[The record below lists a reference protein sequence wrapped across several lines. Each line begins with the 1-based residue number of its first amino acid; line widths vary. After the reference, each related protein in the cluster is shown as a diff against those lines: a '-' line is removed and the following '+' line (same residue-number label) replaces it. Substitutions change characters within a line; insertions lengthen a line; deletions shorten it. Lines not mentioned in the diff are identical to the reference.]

1 MGIHIKGVIKATLF
15 SLFITFI
22 VIFILA
28 LLAFFTSIAENVLVG
43 CAYGAVA
50 AGVLLGSIFV
60 SRAAQQ
66 KALIHAML
74 LSLIY
79 AVVLTGI
86 AIILN
91 GMPMFSS
98 RLMFIIIGIFAAGFV
113 GSVIGK

>member
-15 SLFITFI
+15 SLLITFA

-28 LLAFFTSIAENVLVG
+28 LFAFFTSIAENVLVG

-50 AGVLLGSIFV
+50 IGVLLGAIFV
-60 SRAAQQ
+60 SRAVQQ
-66 KALIHAML
+66 KALLHALL

-79 AVVLTGI
+79 AVVLMGI
-86 AIILN
+86 SFILN
-91 GMPMFSS
+91 GMPMFNS
-98 RLMFIIIGIFAAGFV
+98 RLAFIVIGIFAAGFV